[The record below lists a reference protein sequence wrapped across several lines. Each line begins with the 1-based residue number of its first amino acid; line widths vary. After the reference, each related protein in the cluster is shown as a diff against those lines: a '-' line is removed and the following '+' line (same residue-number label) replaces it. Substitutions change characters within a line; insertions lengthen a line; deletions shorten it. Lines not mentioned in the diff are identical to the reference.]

1 MRSNAMAFAARSL
14 FIAWLLVTVALSATA
29 QDYPTRPVRLIVPFP
44 PGASTNDV
52 LGRLIAQRLSESLG
66 QQFVVENRPGAGGT
80 IGTELVAKA
89 PPDGYTLLIGT
100 NGPIAIGPHVYPKLG
115 YDPLKDLDPVN
126 LFAMVPYAI
135 VVNATSKANNLQDLV
150 AMAKASPG
158 QLAYASS
165 GNGSPAHLCGELL
178 RGQSGIDIIH
188 VPYKGGA
195 PAATDLQAGQVQIYC
210 PGLASVLPLI
220 QTGRL
225 KAIAVTMPKRTPFLP
240 DVPTSGE
247 QGLAGLDV
255 NSWVGLMAP
264 AGTPRPIVN
273 RIHGEL
279 VKVLHSPDNVAR
291 MLVAGS
297 LPVGNTPEQFAEM
310 LRLEIAKWGKI
321 IKDNNIKAE

>member
-1 MRSNAMAFAARSL
+1 MAFAARSL
-14 FIAWLLVTVALSATA
+14 FIAWLLATVALSATA

-80 IGTELVAKA
+80 IGTEVVAKA

-165 GNGSPAHLCGELL
+165 GNGELL

-264 AGTPRPIVN
+264 AGTPRAIVN
-273 RIHGEL
+273 RLNQEI
-279 VKVLHSPDNVAR
+279 VKALARPDVRLTIEKNGAEPVTVGPADFAR
-291 MLVAGS
+291 FLA
-297 LPVGNTPEQFAEM
+297 AESV
-310 LRLEIAKWGKI
+310 KWGAVVR
-321 IKDNNIKAE
+321 KANVKLD

>member
-14 FIAWLLVTVALSATA
+14 FIAWLLATVALSATA

-188 VPYKGGA
+188 VPYKGSGTA
-195 PAATDLQAGQVQIYC
+195 LGDLVGGQVDSMFDQLTSSLPFIRAGKVRILGVTSAKRSSLLPEVQTLAEQGFAGMDASTWVGIFAQAATPREIVGRLNASIQKITRSTAFRER
-210 PGLASVLPLI
+210 LASLGADAL
-220 QTGRL
+220 
-225 KAIAVTMPKRTPFLP
+225 
-240 DVPTSGE
+240 E
-247 QGLAGLDV
+247 
-255 NSWVGLMAP
+255 
-264 AGTPRPIVN
+264 
-273 RIHGEL
+273 
-279 VKVLHSPDNVAR
+279 
-291 MLVAGS
+291 GS
-297 LPVGNTPEQFAEM
+297 PEQFAQWFRDEVT
-310 LRLEIAKWGKI
+310 KWGAI
-321 IKDNNIKAE
+321 VRSSGAKAE

>member
-135 VVNATSKANNLQDLV
+135 VSAGVCIFREWF
-150 AMAKASPG
+150 PG
-158 QLAYASS
+158 
-165 GNGSPAHLCGELL
+165 PPL
-178 RGQSGIDIIH
+178 R
-188 VPYKGGA
+188 
-195 PAATDLQAGQVQIYC
+195 
-210 PGLASVLPLI
+210 
-220 QTGRL
+220 
-225 KAIAVTMPKRTPFLP
+225 
-240 DVPTSGE
+240 
-247 QGLAGLDV
+247 
-255 NSWVGLMAP
+255 
-264 AGTPRPIVN
+264 
-273 RIHGEL
+273 
-279 VKVLHSPDNVAR
+279 
-291 MLVAGS
+291 
-297 LPVGNTPEQFAEM
+297 
-310 LRLEIAKWGKI
+310 
-321 IKDNNIKAE
+321 

>member
-178 RGQSGIDIIH
+178 RGQSGIGHRSAGRPGADLLPRTGLGTALNPDRQAQGH
-188 VPYKGGA
+188 RGDDAQAHSLSSRCSDLWRTGARRARREFMGG
-195 PAATDLQAGQVQIYC
+195 PDGSGRNATGHRQPVE
-210 PGLASVLPLI
+210 PGDS
-220 QTGRL
+220 
-225 KAIAVTMPKRTPFLP
+225 
-240 DVPTSGE
+240 
-247 QGLAGLDV
+247 
-255 NSWVGLMAP
+255 
-264 AGTPRPIVN
+264 
-273 RIHGEL
+273 
-279 VKVLHSPDNVAR
+279 
-291 MLVAGS
+291 
-297 LPVGNTPEQFAEM
+297 
-310 LRLEIAKWGKI
+310 
-321 IKDNNIKAE
+321 